1 MRTICNNYNSDQSN
15 QIATNFSSRF
25 SQKKS
30 LTSLL
35 FPRYLYLEH
44 HDASQPIFSLSFPS
58 PSLSFPLSF
67 FFTTMKRW
75 KFTERWTESNNI
87 RGSCHH
93 RQLLFFNWRPRTRLR
108 TPRERRRRVQP
119 PLFPASSRARVPV
132 KKLAW
137 KFFQLKTVGAH
148 RRDEVRA
155 TARSR
160 ERDATRRVATP
171 RAALVAP
178 LVGAEEG
185 RGEGGGVSFNYCSI
199 VTHGPFQ

>member
-1 MRTICNNYNSDQSN
+1 MQQLYSN
-15 QIATNFSSRF
+15 GRRVYTRKIATNFSSRF
-25 SQKKS
+25 SQKN
-30 LTSLL
+30 L
-35 FPRYLYLEH
+35 FRPPFAIIFISNE
-44 HDASQPIFSLSFPS
+44 SQRIATNFFFSLFL
-58 PSLSFPLSF
+58 SLSLSLF
-67 FFTTMKRW
+67 FFATMKRW

-108 TPRERRRRVQP
+108 TPATPRERRRRVPP
-119 PLFPASSRARVPV
+119 PLPRARVPV

-148 RRDEVRA
+148 RDEVRA

-171 RAALVAP
+171 RAALAP
-178 LVGAEEG
+178 LVGAE
-185 RGEGGGVSFNYCSI
+185 RGEREKGGG
-199 VTHGPFQ
+199 